1 MTHSDGEGKEN
12 ETQEKWLHPTK
23 HTHTHTHVY
32 THSNSAYTW
41 TKCFGSILL
50 LGGGGGARNGPQEN
64 GKVAANVLRLLL
76 PDANK
81 KKKKEKAAI
90 WIIYL
95 SGRYGRNKG
104 QKQIPR
110 SPPQTDSF
118 HGIDWVWPD
127 LFSLFFLEIFF
138 FFSFPSSHTCFF
150 SLPPFIREWRIWVSS
165 WPVSVCPGWFSSRRF
180 CAI

>member
-23 HTHTHTHVY
+23 HTHTHTRIH
-32 THSNSAYTW
+32 TF
-41 TKCFGSILL
+41 KFSIYLDKMFWFYFAVGRR
-50 LGGGGGARNGPQEN
+50 GGGTKRSTRKWEGGGERF
-64 GKVAANVLRLLL
+64 AATT
-76 PDANK
+76 AGCK
-81 KKKKEKAAI
+81 QKKEKAAI

>member
-23 HTHTHTHVY
+23 HTHTHTH
-32 THSNSAYTW
+32 TRIHTF
-41 TKCFGSILL
+41 KFSIYLDKMFWFYFA
-50 LGGGGGARNGPQEN
+50 GGRRGGARNGPQEN

-150 SLPPFIREWRIWVSS
+150 FAP
-165 WPVSVCPGWFSSRRF
+165 SVH
-180 CAI
+180 

>member
-1 MTHSDGEGKEN
+1 MITSDK
-12 ETQEKWLHPTK
+12 TYT
-23 HTHTHTHVY
+23 HTHTHTY
-32 THSNSAYTW
+32 THIQIQH
-41 TKCFGSILL
+41 ILGQNVL
-50 LGGGGGARNGPQEN
+50 VLFCCWEEGGGHETVHKKMGRWRRTFCGYYCRMQT
-64 GKVAANVLRLLL
+64 
-76 PDANK
+76 K